1 MYKVSI
7 RKAETNELLFNVNT
21 EILHLEVRRYTDNN
35 STYILY
41 DVTFAIP
48 NDGAQSCIITLEP
61 VINTRVNLEIYKD
74 SNRFFSNND
83 TPLSLESVGS
93 NLGGVIEELH
103 IVFRKG

>member
-7 RKAETNELLFNVNT
+7 RKAETNELLLMLT
-21 EILHLEVRRYTDNN
+21 LEILHLEVRRYTDNN

-48 NDGAQSCIITLEP
+48 SDGAQSCIITLEP

-83 TPLSLESVGS
+83 TP
-93 NLGGVIEELH
+93 
-103 IVFRKG
+103 FKPRKVWGE